1 MLTMFLV
8 RFSNCPSRF
17 FQPCSGR
24 LRGGHIAATEGD
36 VTRARL
42 EDIIITSCLF
52 GCVPR
57 VAMVLVCGCACVG
70 MSRVGAGWVPHHPHH
85 DKKHTTQLYGEMSAD
100 MEEEPHLHRDGYG
113 ALQSAHALN
122 ATVRTMAR
130 DPEARGIERFDAGKR
145 ARVSALHTALPPEL
159 IQRIYYDYIP
169 IYMSKMQRAHYQLL
183 HEDQFLR
190 LTDFQFDFCVDYE
203 FAERIPELE
212 SVD

>member
-1 MLTMFLV
+1 MFLV

-100 MEEEPHLHRDGYG
+100 MEEEPHLHSEGCG
-113 ALQSAHALN
+113 AAIIIQSAL
-122 ATVRTMAR
+122 
-130 DPEARGIERFDAGKR
+130 
-145 ARVSALHTALPPEL
+145 VSP
-159 IQRIYYDYIP
+159 
-169 IYMSKMQRAHYQLL
+169 
-183 HEDQFLR
+183 
-190 LTDFQFDFCVDYE
+190 
-203 FAERIPELE
+203 
-212 SVD
+212 